1 MGPLND
7 SAEGILYLWTIERDD
22 YDVAI
27 AVLPIRV
34 FQLLHDV
41 GVAAV

>member
-1 MGPLND
+1 MGLLND
-7 SAEGILYLWTIERDD
+7 SAVGILYLWTTERD
-22 YDVAI
+22 YCGVAI
-27 AVLPIRV
+27 MVLPIRV

>member
-1 MGPLND
+1 MGPRND
-7 SAEGILYLWTIERDD
+7 SAVGIWYLWTIERDC
-22 YDVAI
+22 YGVAI
-27 AVLPIRV
+27 MVLPFRV

>member
-7 SAEGILYLWTIERDD
+7 SAVGILYLWTIERD
-22 YDVAI
+22 YYGVAI
-27 AVLPIRV
+27 MVLPIRV